1 MAGLTR
7 GELEAKT
14 KYHKPLLAKAKLRS
28 ANVALTDGKKVS
40 LYGATLTYK
49 NNMKK
54 EVSVDLSTV
63 TANEFPKHV
72 KDGTTG
78 HTIVLENGTSFTMG
92 KLLKSDDMKGLD
104 KDESDTPDEKG
115 GDKKYPHDF
124 NRGGVAEGIYAAAIF
139 LRFTNKGKKRG
150 AKITEKELKDFIMNK
165 MAGEGNSG
173 TIEGIGDNREKTIKD
188 DIILDYG
195 LKAADAKSLYD
206 KRIWEHWKGAAV
218 KLKGIKQLPKQGSD
232 MVQTALNYVNNASK
246 SSAKTEMEHP
256 IIEWAHIMWDN
267 GVYNEVRINAE
278 GEVAQD
284 ETKVDIRVS
293 ANNHN
298 GADVDLK
305 RISLKY
311 NGVGQFGQ
319 MSGVTWDVTAG
330 VLKEFFAID
339 DPRLSEDDYIGFIKT
354 KDNKSDAALAMRK
367 MWEAECGVTEAGD
380 RLSDSLKTKKGAK
393 AFQNAL
399 WRHMSQG
406 KTAKKDEPGVE
417 LVDAYKDDPIVYQ
430 LDGLFDHCFHSLEL
444 KSEYSLSQVSKR
456 SAGKNVPG
464 MDHTFI
470 DLCKIDITA
479 KGLGTDAD
487 SRKTLITIRIK
498 RGDSNAKGPYYR
510 TIFEKKELLHDL
522 IAAGKREYDPK
533 YRPDKN

>member
-1 MAGLTR
+1 MTPGSMTADIKGWRYAENIIADAKSGSL
-7 GELEAKT
+7 LVWKNKDAKT
-14 KYHKPLLAKAKLRS
+14 ATKVRPTKLAGKTPTSITPKELQKAMN
-28 ANVALTDGKKVS
+28 AG
-40 LYGATLTYK
+40 GATMLVGGKEMPITGLNGIQK
-49 NNMKK
+49 DVVMAERPGSKFADPNKK
-54 EVSVDLSTV
+54 TK
-63 TANEFPKHV
+63 A
-72 KDGTTG
+72 
-78 HTIVLENGTSFTMG
+78 
-92 KLLKSDDMKGLD
+92 SDVAT
-104 KDESDTPDEKG
+104 DT
-115 GDKKYPHDF
+115 KYPHDF

-150 AKITEKELKDFIMNK
+150 AKITEKELKSFIHSK

-173 TIEGIGDNREKTIKD
+173 TIDGLGDNRDKTIKD
-188 DIILDYG
+188 DILLVYG
-195 LKAADAKSLYD
+195 LKAADAKALYD

-218 KLKGIKQLPKQGSD
+218 KIKGIKELPKQGSD
-232 MVQTALNYVNNASK
+232 MVETALNYVNNASK
-246 SSAKTEMEHP
+246 SAAKTPMEET
-256 IIEWAHIMWDN
+256 IIEWANIMWDN
-267 GVYNEVRINAE
+267 GVYNKVTINAE

-293 ANNHN
+293 ANNHD
-298 GADVDLK
+298 GATVDLK

-330 VLKEFFAID
+330 ILEEFFDISTPRLKEDAYKN
-339 DPRLSEDDYIGFIKT
+339 LIKT
-354 KDNKSDAALAMRK
+354 TDHKSDAALAMRT
-367 MWEAECGVTEAGD
+367 MWEEECGVGGVAGD
-380 RLSDSLKTKKGAK
+380 RLSDQLKTKKGSS
-393 AFQNAL
+393 AFQKAL

-430 LDGLFDHCFHSLEL
+430 LDGLFDHCFNSLEL
-444 KSEYSLSQVSKR
+444 RSEYSLSQVSKR
-456 SAGKNVPG
+456 SQGKKVPG
-464 MDHTFI
+464 MDHSFI

-479 KGLGTDAD
+479 KGIGTDAD

-510 TIFEKKELLHDL
+510 TIFEKKELMHDL